1 MTFAGLWMLGDNHQ
15 VSVDLRALPD
25 KVRCVCV
32 AFTLSLTQRE
42 HLGLLQSVCCRLLLD
57 PRAAPIERA
66 GDDVI
71 EPGTELCR
79 FAMGCQPLYRKNGV
93 VLARLERVL
102 APGPDGTPA
111 PGAWQFVAMG
121 CPIQGTT
128 PIVAS
133 QELSRLAAP
142 ALNKKPRRAPVRDND
157 TAAPA
162 PAGDE
167 KADEKA
173 GEEGVPSEELLPVDE
188 SGEIDYS
195 KVPVVRLFEECDAEA
210 RRSTVLVPIDV
221 TNGPLGA
228 PAAPSGTSS
237 SSSSMSSSSMS
248 SSVRVPARVAPQPS
262 VAASLSR
269 SMRRLMGG
277 QPQEPPQPSPQRPA
291 PPQRQPPRAPPPQ
304 ARPSGKDSCCV
315 M

>member
-15 VSVDLRALPD
+15 VSVDLRALPA

-42 HLGLLQSVCCRLLLD
+42 HLGMLQSVCCRLLLD

-66 GDDVI
+66 GDDVV

-93 VLARLERVL
+93 VLARLERVV
-102 APGPDGTPA
+102 ARQPDGTPA
-111 PGAWQFVAMG
+111 PAAWKFVAMG

-142 ALNKKPRRAPVRDND
+142 ALNKKPRRPPVRDG
-157 TAAPA
+157 TAPAEPAAPA
-162 PAGDE
+162 DGRAE
-167 KADEKA
+167 QASA
-173 GEEGVPSEELLPVDE
+173 EGAPSEELLPVDE

-195 KVPVVRLFEECDAEA
+195 KVPEVTLFEACDAEA
-210 RRSTVLVPIDV
+210 LRSTVLVPIDV

-228 PAAPSGTSS
+228 SAGPSSSGSSGSAVRAAPPPQQL
-237 SSSSMSSSSMS
+237 SM
-248 SSVRVPARVAPQPS
+248 AE
-262 VAASLSR
+262 SLSR
-269 SMRRLMGG
+269 SMRRLIGG
-277 QPQEPPQPSPQRPA
+277 QPQEPPRSAPPPMRQPPPARQPPQRP
-291 PPQRQPPRAPPPQ
+291 PPQP
-304 ARPSGKDSCCV
+304 RPSGKDSCCV

>member
-15 VSVDLRALPD
+15 VSVDLRALPA

-42 HLGLLQSVCCRLLLD
+42 HLGMLQSVCCRLLLD
-57 PRAAPIERA
+57 PRAAPIERT

-93 VLARLERVL
+93 VLARLERVV
-102 APGPDGTPA
+102 ARQPDGTLA
-111 PGAWQFVAMG
+111 QIAWKFVAMG

-142 ALNKKPRRAPVRDND
+142 ALNKKPRRSPVRGGSAT
-157 TAAPA
+157 TAATA
-162 PAGDE
+162 EEDE
-167 KADEKA
+167 TDKKEKEEKTVEEA
-173 GEEGVPSEELLPVDE
+173 EEGVAPSEELLPVDE

-195 KVPVVRLFEECDAEA
+195 KVPEVRLFEECDEEA
-210 RRSTVLVPIDV
+210 LRSTVLVPIDV
-221 TNGPLGA
+221 TNGPSGA
-228 PAAPSGTSS
+228 AAGPSGCGSGLSS
-237 SSSSMSSSSMS
+237 SA
-248 SSVRVPARVAPQPS
+248 RVPAAQPS
-262 VAASLSR
+262 VAVSVSR
-269 SMRRLMGG
+269 SMRRLIGG
-277 QPQEPPQPSPQRPA
+277 QAQEPPRPTPLQRQ
-291 PPQRQPPRAPPPQ
+291 PPQRQPPPPPSS
-304 ARPSGKDSCCV
+304 RPSGKDSCCV